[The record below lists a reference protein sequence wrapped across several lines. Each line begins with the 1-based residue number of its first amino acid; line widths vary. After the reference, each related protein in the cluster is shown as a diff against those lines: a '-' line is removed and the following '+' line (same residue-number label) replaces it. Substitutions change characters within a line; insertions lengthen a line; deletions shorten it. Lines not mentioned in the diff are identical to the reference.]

1 MELPTDSKLVAPAW
15 RMYIVGWLIYM
26 VIVAFLIQ
34 IDHIFEARFSWWL
47 AVESVWSTVPPALLL
62 ALVWPVTGYLERKG
76 NRRPALIGTH
86 IVLGLLFAL
95 VSHGQLLMLMGEKA
109 KPLSWYT
116 WPFLYSLMTYTFIAG
131 LFHTMRANAVA
142 QRQTVAMHQ
151 AQNLLIAAELSALRS
166 KLNPHFLF
174 NTLHSIIALTRRDP
188 AAAETAL
195 FQFSD
200 MLRYVLETEKSGS
213 DRVTLDAELDFVRD
227 YLQLEALRLGARLSV
242 EWDLAP
248 DVGDHWLPALTL
260 QPMVENSIKHAFNP
274 HSRPG
279 KLLISTRRDQRTGA
293 LTMTVRDDGP
303 GAEPSLVRASSGL
316 GIRTVERRLL
326 LDYGERASMQ
336 VDTAPG
342 AGFAVSISIP
352 LELAGRPA

>member
-1 MELPTDSKLVAPAW
+1 MELHTKPVAPAW
-15 RMYIVGWLIYM
+15 RIYTGGWLIYM
-26 VIVAFLIQ
+26 VLVAFLIQ
-34 IDHIFEARFSWWL
+34 IDDIFEARFSWSL
-47 AVESVWSTVPPALLL
+47 ALASFWSTVPPALLL
-62 ALVWPVTGYLERKG
+62 ALVWPLSGYLERQRK
-76 NRRPALIGTH
+76 RRAALIGVH
-86 IVLGLLFAL
+86 AAMGLGFAL
-95 VSHGQLLMLMGEKA
+95 VSHAQVLMLMGA
-109 KPLSWYT
+109 ARPLSFYA

-131 LFHTMRANAVA
+131 IFHTVRANAVA

-227 YLQLEALRLGARLSV
+227 YLQLEALRLGPRLCV
-242 EWDLAP
+242 EWDLDPGAS
-248 DVGDHWLPALTL
+248 DHWLPALTL

-279 KLLISTRRDQRTGA
+279 KLLISTRRHARTGV
-293 LTMTVRDDGP
+293 LTVTVRYDGP

-336 VDTAPG
+336 IDTAPG
-342 AGFAVSISIP
+342 AGFAVAISIP